1 MEEEV
6 RINDA
11 VMMETALIEVDDE
24 AVEVERQDGLEEAP
38 QVEAVEGEQIEQPA
52 QLCDEAR
59 PPGEGVVM
67 ATNPR
72 PRRNTRQPTYLKD
85 FATNRLRTIM
95 GRK

>member
-1 MEEEV
+1 ME
-6 RINDA
+6 A
-11 VMMETALIEVDDE
+11 ALIEVDDE
-24 AVEVERQDGLEEAP
+24 AVEAERQDVPEEAP

-72 PRRNTRQPTYLKD
+72 PQRNTRRPNYLKD
-85 FATNRLRTIM
+85 FVINRLRTVM